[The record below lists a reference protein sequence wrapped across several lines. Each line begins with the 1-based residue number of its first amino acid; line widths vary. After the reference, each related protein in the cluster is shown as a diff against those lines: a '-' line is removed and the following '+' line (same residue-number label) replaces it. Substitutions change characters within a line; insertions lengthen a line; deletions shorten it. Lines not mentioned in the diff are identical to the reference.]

1 MISCA
6 SPAPSRK
13 AEILSGPFLGVERSV
28 TGRRWRARNDG
39 DDRLALQLSQRLGVP
54 ELIGRLLAARQ
65 VDADAAD
72 RFLKPTLRDWL
83 PDPSHLLDMERA
95 IERLLRAVRDG
106 ETIAVFGDYDVDG
119 ATSSALLQ
127 RYFSA
132 VGARVRVYIPDRMNE
147 GYGPNGPALRKLKAE
162 GASVAITVDCGT
174 TAFEALAEAKAAGLD
189 IVVIDHHTAEPALPE
204 VCALVNPNRLD
215 ESSPHRTLAAVGVAF
230 LLVVGLNRALRKA
243 GWFVTRTEPDPLAWL
258 DLVALGTVC
267 DVVPLTGLNRALVCQ
282 GLKILRRRGNAG
294 LAALADVTRLQ
305 TEPEAYHLG
314 FLLGPRVN
322 AGGRVGRADLGAR
335 LLACDEPMEARAMAA
350 ELDRFNAERQA
361 IEAEVLQQA
370 MARATELSNVP
381 VLVIGSEGWHAGIIG
396 IVASRL
402 KDHFNRPVCVISVE
416 QGIGKGSG
424 RSIPGAALGPA
435 VIAARQA
442 GLLINGGGHAMAA
455 GFTVDAGRIA
465 DLSHFLAENMKAQLS
480 AIDPVQSL
488 GFDGALAP
496 GAATPE
502 LVELVQSVGPFGAGN
517 SEPRFALA
525 GVKVVKADVVG
536 EKHVSCVLA
545 GSDGGRVR
553 GIAFR
558 SLENGL
564 GAALLQARG
573 AALHVAGKL
582 RLDTW
587 NGRRQAQFHVED
599 AAPV

>member
-1 MISCA
+1 VT
-6 SPAPSRK
+6 
-13 AEILSGPFLGVERSV
+13 GPFLGVERSV
-28 TGRRWRARNDG
+28 TGRRWRARHSG

-83 PDPSHLLDMERA
+83 PDPSHFIDMERA
-95 IERLLRAVRDG
+95 ADRLVRAIRGG
-106 ETIAVFGDYDVDG
+106 ELVAIFGDYDVDG
-119 ATSSALLQ
+119 ATSSALLH
-127 RYFSA
+127 RHLAA
-132 VGARVRVYIPDRMNE
+132 VGGRVRVYIPDRMAE
-147 GYGPNGPALRKLKAE
+147 GYGPNAPALRKLKAE
-162 GASVAITVDCGT
+162 GATVAVTVDCGT
-174 TAFEALAEAKAAGLD
+174 TAFDALSEAKAAGLD
-189 IVVIDHHTAEPALPE
+189 VLVIDHHTAEPSLPE
-204 VCALVNPNRLD
+204 AFAVVNPNRLD
-215 ESSPHRTLAAVGVAF
+215 ESSPHRTLAAVGVTF
-230 LLVVGLNRALRKA
+230 LLVVALNRALRKA
-243 GWFVTRTEPDPLAWL
+243 GWFSTRPEPDPLAWL

-267 DVVPLTGLNRALVCQ
+267 DVVPLVGVNRALVAQ
-282 GLKILRRRGNAG
+282 GLKVLRRRGNAG
-294 LAALADVTRLQ
+294 LAALADVARMQ

-314 FLLGPRVN
+314 YLLGPRVN
-322 AGGRVGRADLGAR
+322 AGGRVGRSDLGAR
-335 LLACDEPMEARAMAA
+335 LLALDDAGEAKAIAV

-361 IEAEVLQQA
+361 IEAQVLEKA
-370 MARATELSNVP
+370 MARAAELSDAP
-381 VLVIGSEGWHAGIIG
+381 VLVVGSEGWHAGVIG

-402 KDHFNRPVCVISVE
+402 KDHFNRPVCVVSVE

-424 RSIPGAALGPA
+424 RSIHGAALGPA

-455 GFTVDAGRIA
+455 GFTVSA
-465 DLSHFLAENMKAQLS
+465 DRLAELAQFLGEHMKAELS

-502 LVELVQSVGPFGAGN
+502 LVEMVQSVGPFGAGN
-517 SEPRFALA
+517 AEPRFALA
-525 GVKVVKADVVG
+525 SAKVVKADVVG

-545 GSDGGRVR
+545 GADGGRVR
-553 GIAFR
+553 GVAFR

-564 GAALLQARG
+564 GTALLQARG
-573 AALHVAGKL
+573 AALHIAGKL

-587 NGRRQAQFHVED
+587 NGRRQAQLHVED

>member
-1 MISCA
+1 
-6 SPAPSRK
+6 
-13 AEILSGPFLGVERSV
+13 LTGPFLGVERSV
-28 TGRRWRARNDG
+28 TGRRWRARNGG
-39 DDRLALQLSQRLGVP
+39 DDRLAMQLAQRLGVP
-54 ELIGRLLAARQ
+54 ELIGRLLAARE
-65 VDADAAD
+65 VDADGAD

-95 IERLLRAVRDG
+95 VERLVRAVRDG
-106 ETIAVFGDYDVDG
+106 ELIAVFGDYDVDG

-127 RYFSA
+127 RYLTA
-132 VGARVRVYIPDRMNE
+132 AGGRARVYIPDRMTE
-147 GYGPNGPALRKLKAE
+147 GYGPNAPALRKLKAE

-189 IVVIDHHTAEPALPE
+189 VLVIDHHTAEPELPE
-204 VCALVNPNRLD
+204 VFALVNPNRLD
-215 ESSPHRTLAAVGVAF
+215 ESSPHRTLAAVGVVF

-243 GWFVTRTEPDPLAWL
+243 GWFAQRTEPDPMAWL

-267 DVVPLTGLNRALVCQ
+267 DVVPLVGLNRALVCQ
-282 GLKILRRRGNAG
+282 GLKVLRRRGNVG
-294 LAALADVTRLQ
+294 LAALADVGRLK

-322 AGGRVGRADLGAR
+322 AGGRVGRSDLGAR
-335 LLACDEPMEARAMAA
+335 LLACDDPFEAKTMAA
-350 ELDRFNAERQA
+350 ELDRYNAERQA
-361 IEAEVLQQA
+361 IEAEVLEQA
-370 MARATELSNVP
+370 MARAIELAEAP
-381 VLVIGSEGWHAGIIG
+381 VLVVGSEGWHAGVIG

-402 KDHFNRPVCVISVE
+402 KDHFNRPVCIVSLAEGV
-416 QGIGKGSG
+416 GKGSG
-424 RSIPGAALGPA
+424 RSIPGVALGPA

-442 GLLINGGGHAMAA
+442 GLLVNGGGHAMAA
-455 GFTVDAGRIA
+455 GFTVEAGRLA
-465 DLSHFLAENMKAQLS
+465 DLGRFLCEHMASQLS
-480 AIDPVQSL
+480 SLDPVQSL
-488 GFDGALAP
+488 GLDGALAP

-502 LVELVQSVGPFGAGN
+502 LVELVQCVGPFGAGN

-545 GSDGGRVR
+545 GSDGSRLR

-564 GAALLQARG
+564 GTALLQARG
-573 AALHVAGKL
+573 SALHIAGKL

-587 NGRRQAQFHVED
+587 NGRRQTQLHVED
-599 AAPV
+599 AAPAG

>member
-1 MISCA
+1 M
-6 SPAPSRK
+6 
-13 AEILSGPFLGVERSV
+13 
-28 TGRRWRARNDG
+28 
-39 DDRLALQLSQRLGVP
+39 QLSQRLGVP
-54 ELIGRLLAARQ
+54 ELIGRLLAAREI
-65 VDADAAD
+65 DADGAD

-95 IERLLRAVRDG
+95 IERLVRAVRDG
-106 ETIAVFGDYDVDG
+106 EQIAVFGDYDVDG
-119 ATSSALLQ
+119 ATSSALLH
-127 RYFSA
+127 RYFA
-132 VGARVRVYIPDRMNE
+132 GVGARVRVYIPDRMTE
-147 GYGPNGPALRKLKAE
+147 GYGPNAPALRKLKAE

-189 IVVIDHHTAEPALPE
+189 VVVIDHHTAEPALPE
-204 VCALVNPNRLD
+204 VFAVVNPNRLD

-243 GWFVTRTEPDPLAWL
+243 GWFADRPEPDPLGWL

-267 DVVPLTGLNRALVCQ
+267 DVVPLVGLNRALVCQ
-282 GLKILRRRGNAG
+282 GLKILKRRGNAG
-294 LAALADVTRLQ
+294 LAALADVARMQ

-314 FLLGPRVN
+314 FLMGPRVN

-335 LLACDEPMEARAMAA
+335 LLACDDPGEAKAIAA

-370 MARATELSNVP
+370 MARAAEMSAAP
-381 VLVIGSEGWHAGIIG
+381 VMVVGSEGWHAGVIG

-402 KDHFNRPVCVISVE
+402 KDHYNRPVCVVSVAG
-416 QGIGKGSG
+416 GIGKGSG
-424 RSIPGAALGPA
+424 RSVPGVALGPA

-455 GFTVDAGRIA
+455 GFTLEAGRLA
-465 DLSHFLAENMKAQLS
+465 DFGHFLGEHLTSQLS
-480 AIDPVQSL
+480 QVDPLPSL
-488 GFDGALAP
+488 GVDGALAP

-502 LVELVQSVGPFGAGN
+502 LIELVQCVGPFGAGN

-525 GVKVVKADVVG
+525 SVKVVKADVVG

-545 GSDGGRVR
+545 GSDGSRLR

-564 GAALLQARG
+564 GTALLQARG
-573 AALHVAGKL
+573 SALHIAGKL

-599 AAPV
+599 AAPA